1 MFPSAKNWIPHLVAN
16 LHKLCARAVLPREK
30 QAVVVDSKKYEMLCI
45 FARQK
50 RDKKL
55 CNVSFYEEFIP
66 HLVANLHQLCAK
78 AVLPREKQAVVVES
92 KNWRNVMYMFYFPR
106 NLVGC
111 ECSTF
116 PLAEISSKRKNNLG
130 GKGSKK

>member
-1 MFPSAKNWIPHLVAN
+1 MFPFAKNLIPHLVAN

-66 HLVANLHQLCAK
+66 HLVANLYQLCAK

-92 KNWRNVMYMFYFPR
+92 KTDEMLCICSIFLETLLDANALLFHLPRYHPNV
-106 NLVGC
+106 
-111 ECSTF
+111 
-116 PLAEISSKRKNNLG
+116 
-130 GKGSKK
+130 

>member
-1 MFPSAKNWIPHLVAN
+1 
-16 LHKLCARAVLPREK
+16 
-30 QAVVVDSKKYEMLCI
+30 MLCI

-66 HLVANLHQLCAK
+66 HLVANLYQLCAK

-92 KNWRNVMYMFYFPR
+92 KTDEMLCICSIFLETLLDANALLFHLPRYHPNV
-106 NLVGC
+106 
-111 ECSTF
+111 
-116 PLAEISSKRKNNLG
+116 
-130 GKGSKK
+130 

>member
-1 MFPSAKNWIPHLVAN
+1 MFPFAKNLIPHLVAN

-66 HLVANLHQLCAK
+66 HLVANLYQLCAK

-92 KNWRNVMYMFYFPR
+92 KTDEMLCICSIFLGTLLDANALLFHLPRYHPNV
-106 NLVGC
+106 
-111 ECSTF
+111 
-116 PLAEISSKRKNNLG
+116 
-130 GKGSKK
+130 

>member
-1 MFPSAKNWIPHLVAN
+1 MFPFAKNLIPHLVAN

-66 HLVANLHQLCAK
+66 RLVANLYQLCAK

-92 KNWRNVMYMFYFPR
+92 KTDEMLCICSIFLETLLDANALLFHLPRYHPNV
-106 NLVGC
+106 
-111 ECSTF
+111 
-116 PLAEISSKRKNNLG
+116 
-130 GKGSKK
+130 

>member
-1 MFPSAKNWIPHLVAN
+1 MFPFAKNLIPHLVAN
-16 LHKLCARAVLPREK
+16 LHKLRARAVLPREK

-92 KNWRNVMYMFYFPR
+92 KN
-106 NLVGC
+106 
-111 ECSTF
+111 
-116 PLAEISSKRKNNLG
+116 
-130 GKGSKK
+130 

>member
-1 MFPSAKNWIPHLVAN
+1 MFPFAKNLIPHLVAN

-92 KNWRNVMYMFYFPR
+92 KTDEMLCICSIFLETLLDANALLFHLPRYHPNV
-106 NLVGC
+106 
-111 ECSTF
+111 
-116 PLAEISSKRKNNLG
+116 
-130 GKGSKK
+130 